1 MHPMEMLNAKIRD
14 TDDRFT
20 KREYI
25 AAQLYQ
31 SLIGRE
37 KDFNFSMTTASNLS
51 LTAIQCA
58 DMLIENLRTKP
69 AGAVK

>member
-1 MHPMEMLNAKIRD
+1 MHPMEMLNNKIRD

-25 AAQLYQ
+25 AAQMLQGLIPLQ
-31 SLIGRE
+31 SGKTINNAAIFELC
-37 KDFNFSMTTASNLS
+37 K
-51 LTAIQCA
+51 TAIQMS
-58 DMLIENLRTKP
+58 DILIQELRTKP